1 MFPFTVTPLL
11 TPIRYSCEPD
21 CCSMFPLT
29 VASLR
34 MHVASSGTTMF
45 PKVPPTMGLGLL
57 QTKPP
62 ALASDA
68 INAPTDTDNAAHID
82 SVSIRRMETLP
93 FLAPWLDSRI
103 GRVLAQRS
111 S

>member
-1 MFPFTVTPLL
+1 
-11 TPIRYSCEPD
+11 
-21 CCSMFPLT
+21 
-29 VASLR
+29 

-57 QTKPP
+57 QTKAP

-111 S
+111 SVNWLRCPETGPAAVPASAATNFRR